1 MAVVGI
7 DFGTLHSLVYS
18 SSLSFCPA
26 DTDKLLFRSVSRD
39 IEELILS
46 QTKSLIVQHRAYLRF
61 LSIQHSSLLYFRS
74 LVAFGPKQR
83 AIGEAAKTQETSNFK
98 NTIGSLKR
106 LIARTLNDR
115 QVQDIEKKF
124 INAKLVDVRGSVGAE
139 ASAWFF

>member
-1 MAVVGI
+1 MTV
-7 DFGTLHSLVYS
+7 FPFFLPYN
-18 SSLSFCPA
+18 
-26 DTDKLLFRSVSRD
+26 TDRVFFRSVSRD

-46 QTKSLIVQHRAYLRF
+46 QTKSLTVQRRASLWF
-61 LSIQHSSLLYFRS
+61 CFSIQHYSLLSSRS

-106 LIARTLNDR
+106 LIARTLNDS

-139 ASAWFF
+139 ASACFF

>member
-7 DFGTLHSLVYS
+7 DFGCQHSLVFP

-26 DTDKLLFRSVSRD
+26 DTDKISFRSVSRD

-46 QTKSLIVQHRAYLRF
+46 QTKFPIVQHRTSLWF
-61 LSIQHSSLLYFRS
+61 LSIQHSLLMSFRS
-74 LVAFGPKQR
+74 LIGFGPKQR

-106 LIARTLNDR
+106 LIARNLNDR

-124 INAKLVDVRGSVGAE
+124 LNAKLVDVNGSVGAE
-139 ASAWFF
+139 ASSWFF

>member
-7 DFGTLHSLVYS
+7 DFGCQHSLVYS
-18 SSLSFCPA
+18 SSLSFCPT

-46 QTKSLIVQHRAYLRF
+46 QTKSLIVQHRASLRF
-61 LSIQHSSLLYFRS
+61 LSIQYILLLSFRS

-106 LIARTLNDR
+106 LIARTTNDR
-115 QVQDIEKKF
+115 QVQEIEKKF
-124 INAKLVDVRGSVGAE
+124 LNAKLVDVQGSVGAE